1 MKKISLQLS
10 TLLVLM
16 IIMAS
21 NLTVN
26 AQGKVT
32 INPEITTRHYWRG
45 IMVSDAA
52 NFEADMVYTNENFT
66 FGAWGGYAFDNTYS
80 EFDFH
85 VGYKFS
91 DHFNVAVWDLFANR
105 AEASIDDHNYL
116 DFDRSTTNHL
126 IDASLNFYFTEQF
139 PLSVSWSTM
148 LYGCD
153 LDDDGDQNY
162 STYVE
167 FGYPVTIGG
176 ENISLF
182 AGLNAFED
190 QVYGDSFGFVNVGA
204 SASRKIKI
212 NDNFSLNAWAKVGIN
227 PQAETANLIL
237 GIGF

>member
-1 MKKISLQLS
+1 
-10 TLLVLM
+10 M
-16 IIMAS
+16 IILFAS
-21 NLTVN
+21 NLNVD
-26 AQGKVT
+26 AQGKVSVS
-32 INPEITTRHYWRG
+32 PSVTTRHYWRG
-45 IMVSDAA
+45 IMVSNTA
-52 NFEADMVYTNENFT
+52 NFEMDLAYTNNNFT

-105 AEASIDDHNYL
+105 DRASIDDYNYL
-116 DFDRSTTNHL
+116 DLDRSTTNHL
-126 IDASLNFYFTEQF
+126 IDASLNFYFTDNF

-148 LYGCD
+148 LYGRD
-153 LDDDGDQNY
+153 LDENGDQNY

-167 FGYPVTIGG
+167 FGYPVKIGG
-176 ENISLF
+176 ETVSLF
-182 AGLNAFED
+182 AGLNAFEN
-190 QVYGDSFGFVNVGA
+190 QVYGESFGFVNIGA
-204 SASRKIKI
+204 TATREIKI

>member
-1 MKKISLQLS
+1 MKKITFKLAS
-10 TLLVLM
+10 LLVLI
-16 IIMAS
+16 IIMTS

-26 AQGKVT
+26 AQGKVSVSPT
-32 INPEITTRHYWRG
+32 VTTRHYWRG
-45 IMVSDAA
+45 IMVSNSA
-52 NFEADMVYTNENFT
+52 NYEMDLVYNNNNFT

-85 VGYKFS
+85 MGYKFS
-91 DHFNVAVWDLFANR
+91 DHFNIDVWDLFANR
-105 AEASIDDHNYL
+105 DEESIDDHNYL
-116 DFDRSTTNHL
+116 DLDRSTTNHL
-126 IDASLNFYFTEQF
+126 IDASFNFYFTEQF
-139 PLSVSWSTM
+139 PLSISVATM

-176 ENISLF
+176 EKVSLF
-182 AGLNAFED
+182 AGLNPFAN
-190 QVYGDSFGFVNVGA
+190 QVYGDTFGFVNVGA
-204 SASRKIKI
+204 TATREVKITDK
-212 NDNFSLNAWAKVGIN
+212 FSLNTWAKLGIN

>member
-1 MKKISLQLS
+1 MKKSVLKLS
-10 TLLVLM
+10 VLFTM
-16 IIMAS
+16 IILFAS
-21 NLTVN
+21 NLNVD
-26 AQGKVT
+26 AQGKVSVS
-32 INPEITTRHYWRG
+32 PSVTTRHYWRG
-45 IMVSDAA
+45 IMVSNTA
-52 NFEADMVYTNENFT
+52 NFEMDLAYTNNNFT

-105 AEASIDDHNYL
+105 DRASIDDYNYL
-116 DFDRSTTNHL
+116 DLDKSTTNHL
-126 IDASLNFYFTEQF
+126 IDASFNFYFTDNF

-148 LYGCD
+148 LYGRD
-153 LDDDGDQNY
+153 LDEDGDQNY

-167 FGYPVTIGG
+167 FGYPVKIGG
-176 ENISLF
+176 ETVSLF
-182 AGLNAFED
+182 AGLNPFEN
-190 QVYGDSFGFVNVGA
+190 QVYGESFGFVNIGA
-204 SASRKIKI
+204 SATREIKI

>member
-1 MKKISLQLS
+1 MKKSVLKISLLF
-10 TLLVLM
+10 TF
-16 IIMAS
+16 IFAS
-21 NLTVN
+21 NMNVN

-32 INPEITTRHYWRG
+32 VSPSVTTRHYWRG
-45 IMVSDAA
+45 IMVSNTA
-52 NFEADMVYTNENFT
+52 NFEMDLAYTNNNFT

-105 AEASIDDHNYL
+105 DRASIDDYNYL
-116 DFDRSTTNHL
+116 DLDRSTTNHL
-126 IDASLNFYFTEQF
+126 IDASLNFYVNEKF
-139 PLSVSWSTM
+139 PLSVCVSTM
-148 LYGCD
+148 LYGRD
-153 LDDDGDQNY
+153 LDENGDQNY

-167 FGYPVTIGG
+167 FGYPVKIGG
-176 ENISLF
+176 ETVSLF

-190 QVYGDSFGFVNVGA
+190 QVYGESFGFVNIGA
-204 SASRKIKI
+204 TATREIKI
-212 NDNFSLNAWAKVGIN
+212 NDNFSLNAWAKIGIN

>member
-1 MKKISLQLS
+1 MKKITFKISA
-10 TLLVLM
+10 LLVLV

-26 AQGKVT
+26 AQGKVSVS
-32 INPEITTRHYWRG
+32 PSVTTRHYWRG
-45 IMVSDAA
+45 IMVSNTA
-52 NFEADMVYTNENFT
+52 NFEMDLAYTNNNFT

-105 AEASIDDHNYL
+105 DRASIDDYNYL
-116 DFDRSTTNHL
+116 DLDKSTTNHL
-126 IDASLNFYFTEQF
+126 IDASFNFYFTEQF
-139 PLSVSWSTM
+139 PLSLSVATM
-148 LYGCD
+148 LYGRD
-153 LDDDGDQNY
+153 LDAEGNQNY

-167 FGYPVTIGG
+167 FGYPVKIGG
-176 ENISLF
+176 ETVSLF
-182 AGLNAFED
+182 AGLNPFEN
-190 QVYGDSFGFVNVGA
+190 QVYGESFGFVNIGA
-204 SASRKIKI
+204 SATREIKI
-212 NDNFSLNAWAKVGIN
+212 TDSFSLNAWAKIGVN

>member
-1 MKKISLQLS
+1 M
-10 TLLVLM
+10 
-16 IIMAS
+16 
-21 NLTVN
+21 NVN

-32 INPEITTRHYWRG
+32 VSPSVTTRHYWRG
-45 IMVSDAA
+45 IMVSNTA
-52 NFEADMVYTNENFT
+52 NFEMDLAYTNNNFT

-105 AEASIDDHNYL
+105 DRASIDDYNYL
-116 DFDRSTTNHL
+116 DLDRSTTNHL
-126 IDASLNFYFTEQF
+126 IDASLNFYVNEKF
-139 PLSVSWSTM
+139 PLSVCVSTM
-148 LYGCD
+148 LYGRD
-153 LDDDGDQNY
+153 LDENGDQNY

-167 FGYPVTIGG
+167 FGYPVKIGG
-176 ENISLF
+176 ETVSLF

-190 QVYGDSFGFVNVGA
+190 QVYGESFGFVNIGA
-204 SASRKIKI
+204 TATREIKI
-212 NDNFSLNAWAKVGIN
+212 NDNFSLNAWAKIGIN